1 MIDFSFSIYDL
12 EYFLLILVRVSCFV
26 FIAPFFSMN
35 NTPARVRVALSV
47 FVSVLLYHAVTP
59 AEAIIF
65 ETVMDY
71 AIIVL
76 KEAVAGLLIGFG
88 TNICMSILTFAGA
101 ISDME
106 TGLSM
111 VTLMDPN
118 SKDHS
123 QISFTGVLYQ
133 YSFTM
138 MMIAS
143 GMYRYLLGAL
153 ADTFVLIPVG
163 GVVFHGDE
171 MLATIVKFMGD
182 YVIIGFRIVLPI
194 FCAIIMLNAVLGIL
208 AKTAPQMHMFSIGI
222 QLKIMTG
229 LSVLFLTTIMMPGA
243 SDFIFQEMQT
253 MVTSFVKAIQ
263 P

>member
-1 MIDFSFSIYDL
+1 MIDLSFSMYDL
-12 EYFLLILVRVSCFV
+12 EYFLLILVRVSSFV

-47 FVSVLLYHAVTP
+47 FVSALLYQALTP

-71 AIIVL
+71 AIIVM
-76 KEAVAGLLIGFG
+76 KEAIAGILIGFG
-88 TNICMSILTFAGA
+88 ANICMSILNFAGSVA
-101 ISDME
+101 DME

-118 SKDHS
+118 SRNQTS
-123 QISFTGVLYQ
+123 ITGVLYQ
-133 YSFTM
+133 YAFSM
-138 MMIAS
+138 MLIAT

-153 ADTFVLIPVG
+153 ADSFVLIPVG
-163 GVVFHGDE
+163 GIVFRRE
-171 MLATIVKFMGD
+171 AMLSAIVQFMSD

-194 FCAIIMLNAVLGIL
+194 FCVILLLNSILGIL
-208 AKTAPQMHMFSIGI
+208 AKVSPQMNMFAVGI
-222 QLKIMTG
+222 QLKILTG
-229 LSVLFLTTIMMPGA
+229 LSVLFITAELMAGA
-243 SDFIFQEMQT
+243 ADFIFQEMQT
-253 MVTSFVKAIQ
+253 VVVSFVEAIR

>member
-1 MIDFSFSIYDL
+1 MIDVSFSIYDL

-47 FVSVLLYHAVTP
+47 FVSALLYQVVTP
-59 AEAIIF
+59 TEAIIF

-71 AIIVL
+71 AIIVM
-76 KEAVAGLLIGFG
+76 KEAIAGLVIGFG
-88 TNICMSILTFAGA
+88 SNICMSILNFAGRIA
-101 ISDME
+101 DME

-118 SKDHS
+118 SRDQVS
-123 QISFTGVLYQ
+123 ITGALYQ
-133 YSFTM
+133 YAFTM
-138 MMIAS
+138 MLIAS

-163 GVVFHGDE
+163 GIVFRGDA
-171 MLATIVKFMGD
+171 MLNTIIQFLSD
-182 YVIIGFRIVLPI
+182 YVIIGFRIMLPI
-194 FCAIIMLNAVLGIL
+194 FCVILLLNSILGVL
-208 AKTAPQMHMFSIGI
+208 AKVSPQMNMFAVGM
-222 QLKIMTG
+222 QLKIIVG
-229 LSVLFLTTIMMPGA
+229 LGVLFFTVQMMPGA
-243 SDFIFQEMQT
+243 SEFIYHEMQT
-253 MVTSFVKAIQ
+253 MMSSFVEAIS

>member
-1 MIDFSFSIYDL
+1 MYDL

-47 FVSVLLYHAVTP
+47 FVAILLHQTLTP
-59 AEAIIF
+59 AEAIVY

-71 AIIVL
+71 AILVM

-88 TNICMSILTFAGA
+88 SNICMSILNFAGA
-101 ISDME
+101 IADME

-111 VTLMDPN
+111 VTLMNPN
-118 SKDHS
+118 NSRDQVS
-123 QISFTGVLYQ
+123 ITGVLYQ
-133 YSFTM
+133 YAFTM
-138 MMIAS
+138 MLIAS

-153 ADTFVLIPVG
+153 ADSFVLIPIG
-163 GVVFHGDE
+163 GMVFRGDSVLSVV
-171 MLATIVKFMGD
+171 IRFMSD

-194 FCAIIMLNAVLGIL
+194 FCVILLLNAVLGVL
-208 AKTAPQMHMFSIGI
+208 AKVSPQMNMFAVGM
-222 QLKIMTG
+222 QLKVMTG
-229 LSVLFLTTIMMPGA
+229 LCVLFFTMQLMPGA
-243 SDFIFQEMQT
+243 SEFIYREMRSV
-253 MVTSFVKAIQ
+253 MLSFVEAIQ